1 MDEPFSALDAQSRA
15 LMQLELLALWERTR
29 RAILYVTHQIQEAVL
44 LGDRVVVMSR
54 RPGRI
59 RAVRSV
65 PLPRP
70 RDERT
75 MLDPRF
81 VALVDEC
88 WQLIKHDAR
97 EALADGP
104 SGRAHRRVRGRAGA
118 APRGRPGFSAAAALA
133 LITLAWEAV
142 RGGLGV
148 GVPALFLP
156 APTAVL
162 GEAVRMAWS
171 GELGRHLG
179 VSLARVGLGFGLGA
193 AVGTVLGLALGSSRS
208 LWAIGNPVI
217 AATYPIP
224 KIAPLPLM
232 ILWLGIGEAPK
243 VTMIALGVFFP
254 VVINTY
260 AGVQG
265 TDPLMVKAARSLGA
279 GRWQVVLKGAPPSA
293 LPTILAG
300 YRLGAGIALLLV
312 VSAEMIN
319 ATGDRLP
326 ILDSGDLMLTG
337 KLMVGLATLSLLG
350 LASTWALRG
359 LEAWLTP
366 WKEEARR

>member
-1 MDEPFSALDAQSRA
+1 MPPEAGRTVVYEGAPARA
-15 LMQLELLALWERTR
+15 ARPSW
-29 RAILYVTHQIQEAVL
+29 L
-44 LGDRVVVMSR
+44 LG
-54 RPGRI
+54 G
-59 RAVRSV
+59 
-65 PLPRP
+65 
-70 RDERT
+70 T
-75 MLDPRF
+75 T
-81 VALVDEC
+81 
-88 WQLIKHDAR
+88 
-97 EALADGP
+97 
-104 SGRAHRRVRGRAGA
+104 
-118 APRGRPGFSAAAALA
+118 LA
-133 LITLAWEAV
+133 LIALAWEAV
-142 RGGLGV
+142 ARLQW
-148 GVPALFLP
+148 VPALFLP

-162 GEAVRMAWS
+162 GEAARMTWS
-171 GELGRHLG
+171 GELGRHVG

-193 AVGTVLGLALGSSRS
+193 AVGTLLGLVLGSSRS

-224 KIAPLPLM
+224 KIALLPLM

-265 TDPLMVKAARSLGA
+265 TDALMVKAARSLGA
-279 GRWQVVLKGAPPSA
+279 GRWQVVLKVVLPSA

-319 ATGDRLP
+319 ATAGIGFL
-326 ILDSGDLMLTG
+326 ILHSGDLMLTG
-337 KLMVGLATLSLLG
+337 KLMVGLATLSILG

-359 LEAWLTP
+359 LEAWLAP
-366 WKEEARR
+366 WKEEGRR

>member
-1 MDEPFSALDAQSRA
+1 MRPEAG
-15 LMQLELLALWERTR
+15 RTVVYEGAPAPAAR
-29 RAILYVTHQIQEAVL
+29 PSWL
-44 LGDRVVVMSR
+44 LG
-54 RPGRI
+54 G
-59 RAVRSV
+59 A
-65 PLPRP
+65 
-70 RDERT
+70 
-75 MLDPRF
+75 
-81 VALVDEC
+81 ALV
-88 WQLIKHDAR
+88 LI
-97 EALADGP
+97 
-104 SGRAHRRVRGRAGA
+104 V
-118 APRGRPGFSAAAALA
+118 
-133 LITLAWEAV
+133 LAWEAV
-142 RGGLGV
+142 ARLQW
-148 GVPALFLP
+148 VPALFLP

-162 GEAVRMAWS
+162 GEALRMASS

-193 AVGTVLGLALGSSRS
+193 VVGTLLGLVLGSSRS
-208 LWAIGNPVI
+208 LWAIGNPII

-224 KIAPLPLM
+224 KIALLPLM

-265 TDPLMVKAARSLGA
+265 TDPLMVKAARSHGA
-279 GRWQVVLKGAPPSA
+279 GPWQVVRKVVLPSA

-319 ATGDRLP
+319 ATAGIGFL
-326 ILDSGDLMLTG
+326 ILHSGDLMLTG
-337 KLMVGLATLSLLG
+337 KLMVGLATLSILG

-366 WKEEARR
+366 WKEEGRR